1 MAALETRCRRIRRVA
16 KQEDSIRA
24 YLKLYSS
31 ESQLLEEPILVQP
44 WELKK
49 PAWNAP
55 VKVNNTNIRKQ
66 SCQVQ
71 SWGAARDRLLS
82 SVASAT
88 LKSELPVVGEKS
100 WLDEILIIT
109 LSE

>member
-1 MAALETRCRRIRRVA
+1 MAVLETRCRRIRRAA

-24 YLKLYSS
+24 YLKLYSA
-31 ESQLLEEPILVQP
+31 ESQLMGEPIPVQP

-49 PAWNAP
+49 LAWNAP

-71 SWGAARDRLLS
+71 SWGVAQDRLLS

-88 LKSELPVVGEKS
+88 LKSELPVVGANRG
-100 WLDEILIIT
+100 
-109 LSE
+109 